1 VRAMMFLQIAGNIIR
16 KDWLQNTKNIVMFTV
31 GMCIPLFVPE
41 DDIKHG
47 MMAGILVGAAFG
59 YSYFVFTIERAR
71 RSLPLLLGLPIR
83 PGNLVTAKYLSLYSM
98 CLVTANLGGVFLRD
112 FRMLYLLNAEVL
124 FLATVFMAAIVIW
137 DHPMAPMVPLF
148 LLALAAQRNTVLKE
162 VTPHLFVI
170 ATVALILTP
179 FIAVFSVVAFDK
191 HSSA

>member
-1 VRAMMFLQIAGNIIR
+1 LQHP
-16 KDWLQNTKNIVMFTV
+16 KNILLFAGGMF
-31 GMCIPLFVPE
+31 IPLFVPE

-47 MMAGILVGAAFG
+47 MMVGILVGAAFS

-83 PGNLVTAKYLSLYSM
+83 PMSLVTAKYMSLYSM

-112 FRMLYLLNAEVL
+112 LRMLYLLNAEIL

-148 LLALAAQRNTVLKE
+148 LIALAAQRDTVVKE
-162 VTPHLFVI
+162 LSPYWFVI
-170 ATVALILTP
+170 ATVALSLTP
-179 FIAVFSVVAFDK
+179 VIAVVSVFQFDK
-191 HSSA
+191 NSRD